1 MKPKTLLILFALLA
15 VLAGLYLLVPGTTVG
30 TGAGNRKWKP
40 GKRLFPNY
48 AKTRAREIVLSK
60 GGVTVRLKKTG
71 PEIWSVL
78 HGGETSGQPRRVL
91 REPMDEL
98 LKTLADAA
106 PVESRKAE
114 LSTFGLDDAHKTTL
128 EVTGEDGS
136 VIAKAEIGV
145 APSYDKCFARVPEY
159 DDVLEID
166 QNLEAASLHTTR
178 GEARVLDETVWY
190 DLQVLRF
197 EQEDV
202 KEIVIERPGKK
213 GPERIR
219 LEKTEPPPPP
229 EPAPAPAPPGEAEK
243 KTEPPVWK
251 IVEPAADAGEADFG
265 SVTRVFVTAAHLYSS
280 GYADDV
286 PEAERG
292 LAEPHAKLTVK
303 LADGTTYRLLFGK
316 AVPSKTDKDD
326 GFAVTQVEGHPE
338 IWKIAYYN
346 YASMTL
352 GADDLRKKATTE
364 AATPKNDGA
373 KTEQPKKTEKTEKT
387 AAPPKVEL
395 PDPPPPE
402 KVYRLPERGAK

>member
-1 MKPKTLLILFALLA
+1 MKPKTLLILFVFLA
-15 VLAGLYLLVPGTTVG
+15 VLFGLYLLVPGTQVG
-30 TGAGNRKWKP
+30 GGTGNRKWKA
-40 GKRLFPNY
+40 GERLFPNY

-71 PEIWSVL
+71 AELWSVL
-78 HGGETSGQPRRVL
+78 HGGEASGQPRRVL

-106 PVESRKAE
+106 PVESRTSDLKD
-114 LSTFGLDDAHKTTL
+114 FGLDDAHKTTL

-197 EQEDV
+197 EQENV
-202 KEIVIERPGKK
+202 KEIVLERPGKK

-219 LEKTEPPPPP
+219 LEKTEPPAPPP
-229 EPAPAPAPPGEAEK
+229 PGPPGEGEK

-251 IVEPAADAGEADFG
+251 IVEPAADACEADFG
-265 SVTRVFVTAAHLYSS
+265 SATRVFVTAAHLYAS

-292 LAEPHAKLTVK
+292 LAEPQAKLTVK

-316 AVPSKTDKDD
+316 AVPSKTDKED
-326 GFAVTQVEGHPE
+326 GYAITQVDGRPE
-338 IWKIAYYN
+338 VWKIAYYN

-364 AATPKNDGA
+364 PATPKGDDP
-373 KTEQPKKTEKTEKT
+373 KPEQPEKPEKT

-402 KVYRLPERGAK
+402 KVYRLPERDAK

>member
-15 VLAGLYLLVPGTTVG
+15 VLAGAYLLVPSTQVGGG
-30 TGAGNRKWKP
+30 TGSRKWKS
-40 GKRLFPNY
+40 GERLFPNY

-71 PEIWSVL
+71 AEIWSAL
-78 HGGETSGQPRRVL
+78 HGGTPGGQPRRAL
-91 REPMDEL
+91 REPLDEL
-98 LKTLADAA
+98 LKTLADVS
-106 PVESRKAE
+106 PVESRTSDLKD
-114 LSTFGLDDAHKTTL
+114 FGLDDAHKTTL

-136 VIAKAEIGV
+136 VIAKAEIGL
-145 APSYDKCFARVPEY
+145 APSFDKCFARVPEY

-166 QNLEAASLHTTR
+166 RNLEAVSLHTTR
-178 GEARVLDETVWY
+178 GEERVLDESVWY

-197 EQEDV
+197 EQDDV
-202 KEIVIERPGKK
+202 KELVIERPGKK

-219 LEKTEPPPPP
+219 LEKTEPPPQP
-229 EPAPAPAPPGEAEK
+229 EPAPPGETEK
-243 KTEPPVWK
+243 KSEPPVWK
-251 IVEPAADAGEADFG
+251 IVEPAADACEADFG
-265 SVTRVFVTAAHLYSS
+265 SATRVFVTAAHLYAS

-292 LAEPHAKLTVK
+292 LAEPQAKLTVRLK
-303 LADGTTYRLLFGK
+303 DGTTYRLLFGK
-316 AVPSKTDKDD
+316 AVQSKEGKED

-346 YASMTL
+346 YDSMTL
-352 GADDLRKKATTE
+352 GVDDLRKKATTE
-364 AATPKNDGA
+364 AATPTAGGA

-387 AAPPKVEL
+387 DAPPPPKLEL

-402 KVYRLPERGAK
+402 KVYRLPERDAK